1 MEGKRVIKTT
11 ATEDYPRPV
20 YSWYVVTILLLAY
33 VTSFLDRTI
42 LTLLVDPIRDTL
54 NISDLELSLLHG
66 FAFVVFYVALGIPIA
81 RFADSHKRVR
91 LISIGILFWS
101 VMTAVCGFAKTFWH
115 MFLGRV
121 GVGIGQ
127 ASLSPAAYSILSDYF
142 PPQKLSRA
150 LSVYQTGIYVGM
162 GLAMIIG
169 GFVIA
174 KVPALEIP
182 IYGLLEPWQV
192 VFLIVSLPGIVI
204 FALMRTIREPQ
215 RKGMISH
222 SGSEQSMPV
231 HEVASFIAERRKA
244 YGYIVGGVAAKS
256 LAFYGIAAWLP
267 TYFMRTYAWD
277 AATVGLWYGLG
288 SIVFGTLGINLGSVV
303 SVWLRS
309 RGYADANVRI
319 CMVALGC
326 MVPIGILAP
335 FMPNAVA
342 AMSLFY
348 AFIFFAA
355 FPVGCQA
362 AALQEMTPN
371 QMRAQVTA
379 LYLFISNMCGIGL
392 GPTFIAFFTDVVFQN
407 DLAVG
412 YSMSIAVAIAC
423 PIGALLFW
431 RGLKPYR
438 DSLDSAAAGFGSTGE
453 QDT

>member
-1 MEGKRVIKTT
+1 VASSAGD
-11 ATEDYPRPV
+11 DYPKPA

-42 LTLLVDPIRDTL
+42 LTLLVGPIRASL

-66 FAFVVFYVALGIPIA
+66 FAFAVFYVSLGIPIA
-81 RFADSHKRVR
+81 RFADSHNRVR
-91 LISIGILFWS
+91 LISLGILFWS
-101 VMTAVCGFAKTFWH
+101 LMTAVCGFAKTFWH

-121 GVGIGQ
+121 GVGVGQ
-127 ASLSPAAYSILSDYF
+127 ATLSPAAYSILSDYF
-142 PPQKLSRA
+142 PPQKLTRA

-174 KVPALEIP
+174 NVPVLEIP
-182 IYGLLEPWQV
+182 VYGVMQPWQV
-192 VFLIVSLPGIVI
+192 VFIIVSLPGIFI
-204 FALMRTIREPQ
+204 FAIMRTIREPV
-215 RKGMISH
+215 RKGMLPR
-222 SGSEQSMPV
+222 SGGEKSIPV
-231 HEVASFIAERRKA
+231 RELATFIGERRKA
-244 YGYIVGGVAAKS
+244 YGYVVGGVAAKS

-267 TYFMRTYAWD
+267 TYFIRTFGWD

-288 SIVFGTLGINLGSVV
+288 SIVFGALGINLGSIA

-309 RGYADANVRI
+309 RGYLDANVRI
-319 CMVALGC
+319 CMFALVC
-326 MVPIGILAP
+326 LVPVGIMAP
-335 FMPNAVA
+335 FMSSAIA
-342 AMSLFY
+342 AMALFY

-362 AALQEMTPN
+362 AALQEISPN

-412 YSMSIAVAIAC
+412 YSMSVSVAIAC

-438 DSLDSAAAGFGSTGE
+438 DGLESAASGYRKARILR
-453 QDT
+453 

>member
-1 MEGKRVIKTT
+1 
-11 ATEDYPRPV
+11 
-20 YSWYVVTILLLAY
+20 

-42 LTLLVDPIRDTL
+42 LTLLVGPIRETL

-66 FAFVVFYVALGIPIA
+66 FAFAVFYVVLGIPIA
-81 RFADSHKRVR
+81 RFADSHNRVK

-127 ASLSPAAYSILSDYF
+127 ATLSPAAYSILSDYF
-142 PPQKLSRA
+142 PPQKLTRA
-150 LSVYQTGIYVGM
+150 LSVYQTGIYAGM

-174 KVPALEIP
+174 NVPALEIP
-182 IYGLLEPWQV
+182 FYGVMQPWQV
-192 VFLIVSLPGIVI
+192 VFLIVSIPGIVI
-204 FALMRTIREPQ
+204 FVVMRTLREPE

-222 SGSEQSMPV
+222 SGATKSIPI
-231 HEVASFIAERRKA
+231 HEVATFIAKRRRA
-244 YGYIVGGVAAKS
+244 YGFVVAGVAAKS

-267 TYFMRTYAWD
+267 TYFIRTYGWD
-277 AATVGLWYGLG
+277 VATVGLWYGLG
-288 SIVFGTLGINLGSVV
+288 SIVFGTLGINLGSVA

-319 CMVALGC
+319 CMVALVCLIPVGV
-326 MVPIGILAP
+326 MAP
-335 FMPNAVA
+335 FMPSATSS
-342 AMSLFY
+342 MCLFY

-362 AALQEMTPN
+362 AALQEITPN

-379 LYLFISNMCGIGL
+379 LYLFISNMCGIAL
-392 GPTFIAFFTDVVFQN
+392 GPTFIAFFTDVVFKN
-407 DLAVG
+407 DLAIG
-412 YSMSIAVAIAC
+412 YSMSISVAIAC

-438 DSLDSAAAGFGSTGE
+438 ESLESAATGFRVS
-453 QDT
+453 DS

>member
-1 MEGKRVIKTT
+1 MSVDSST
-11 ATEDYPRPV
+11 ANSVDDGYPRPA

-42 LTLLVDPIRDTL
+42 LTLLVDPVRETL

-66 FAFVVFYVALGIPIA
+66 FAFAVFYVVLGIPIA
-81 RFADSHKRVR
+81 RFADSNNRVR

-127 ASLSPAAYSILSDYF
+127 ATLSPAAYSILSDYF
-142 PPQKLSRA
+142 PPHKLTRA
-150 LSVYQTGIYVGM
+150 LSVYQTGIYAGM

-174 KVPALEIP
+174 NVPALEIP
-182 IYGLLEPWQV
+182 FYGLLQPWQV
-192 VFLIVSLPGIVI
+192 VFLIVSIPGIVI
-204 FALMRTIREPQ
+204 FAFMRTIREPE

-222 SGSEQSMPV
+222 SGASKSMPV
-231 HEVASFIAERRKA
+231 HEVATFIGERRSA
-244 YGYIVGGVAAKS
+244 YGYVVAGVAAKS

-288 SIVFGTLGINLGSVV
+288 SIFFGTLGINLGSAA

-309 RGYADANVRI
+309 RGHTDANVRI
-319 CMVALGC
+319 CMVALVC
-326 MVPIGILAP
+326 LTPVGIMAP
-335 FMPNAVA
+335 FMSSAIGS
-342 AMSLFY
+342 MCLFY

-362 AALQEMTPN
+362 AALQEITPN

-392 GPTFIAFFTDVVFQN
+392 GPTFIAFFTDVVFKN

-412 YSMSIAVAIAC
+412 YSMSIAVAIAG

-431 RGLKPYR
+431 KGLKPYR
-438 DSLDSAAAGFGSTGE
+438 ESLKLAGTGFRE
-453 QDT
+453 RET

>member
-1 MEGKRVIKTT
+1 
-11 ATEDYPRPV
+11 
-20 YSWYVVTILLLAY
+20 

-42 LTLLVDPIRDTL
+42 LTLLVDPIRETL

-66 FAFVVFYVALGIPIA
+66 FAFAVFYVVLGIPIA
-81 RFADSHKRVR
+81 RFADSHNRVK

-127 ASLSPAAYSILSDYF
+127 AALSPAAYSILSDYF
-142 PPQKLSRA
+142 PPHKLTRA
-150 LSVYQTGIYVGM
+150 LSVYQTGIYAGM

-174 KVPALEIP
+174 NVPALEIP
-182 IYGLLEPWQV
+182 FYGMLEPWQV
-192 VFLIVSLPGIVI
+192 VFLIVSIPGVVI
-204 FALMRTIREPQ
+204 FVVMRTIREPE
-215 RKGMISH
+215 RKGMIAH
-222 SGSEQSMPV
+222 SGTSNSIPV
-231 HEVASFIAERRKA
+231 HEVATFIAKRRSA
-244 YGYIVGGVAAKS
+244 YGFVVAGVAAKS

-267 TYFMRTYAWD
+267 TYFMRTYDWD
-277 AATVGLWYGLG
+277 VATVGLWYGLG
-288 SIVFGTLGINLGSVV
+288 SIVFGTLGINLGSFA

-319 CMVALGC
+319 CMVALVCLIPVG
-326 MVPIGILAP
+326 VLAP
-335 FMPNAVA
+335 FMPSAIGS
-342 AMSLFY
+342 MCLFY

-362 AALQEMTPN
+362 AALQEITPN

-392 GPTFIAFFTDVVFQN
+392 GPTFIAFFTDVVFKN

-412 YSMSIAVAIAC
+412 YSMSISVAIAC

-431 RGLKPYR
+431 MGLKPYR
-438 DSLDSAAAGFGSTGE
+438 ESLESAASGFRQGDS
-453 QDT
+453 

>member
-1 MEGKRVIKTT
+1 MKVGPGV
-11 ATEDYPRPV
+11 ASSDSDDYPNPA
-20 YSWYVVTILLLAY
+20 YSWYVATILLFAY

-42 LTLLVDPIRDTL
+42 LTLLVGPIRASL
-54 NISDLELSLLHG
+54 EISDLELSLLHG
-66 FAFVVFYVALGIPIA
+66 FAFAVFYVSLGIPIA
-81 RFADSHKRVR
+81 RFADSHNRVR

-127 ASLSPAAYSILSDYF
+127 ATLSPAAYSILSDYF
-142 PPQKLSRA
+142 PPQKLTRA

-174 KVPALEIP
+174 NVPVLDIP
-182 IYGLLEPWQV
+182 VYGVMQPWQV
-192 VFLIVSLPGIVI
+192 VFLLVSLPGIFI
-204 FALMRTIREPQ
+204 FAIMRTIREPA
-215 RKGMISH
+215 RKGMLSR
-222 SGSEQSMPV
+222 SGIQQSIPV
-231 HEVASFIAERRKA
+231 PELAAFIGERRKA
-244 YGYIVGGVAAKS
+244 YGYIIGGVAAKS

-267 TYFMRTYAWD
+267 TYFIRTFAWD

-288 SIVFGTLGINLGSVV
+288 SIVFGALGINLGSAT
-303 SVWLRS
+303 SVWMRS
-309 RGYADANVRI
+309 RGYVDANVRV
-319 CMVALGC
+319 CMIALAC
-326 MVPIGILAP
+326 LIPIGILAP
-335 FMPNAVA
+335 FMSSAIA
-342 AMSLFY
+342 AMALFY

-362 AALQEMTPN
+362 AALQEITPN

-412 YSMSIAVAIAC
+412 YSMSISVAIAC
-423 PIGALLFW
+423 PIGVLLFW

-438 DSLDSAAAGFGSTGE
+438 DGLESAASGYR
-453 QDT
+453 

>member
-1 MEGKRVIKTT
+1 MTDHREIDAKAG
-11 ATEDYPRPV
+11 DGYPNPA
-20 YSWYVVTILLLAY
+20 YSWFVVSILLLAY

-42 LTLLVDPIRDTL
+42 LTLLVGPIRESL
-54 NISDLELSLLHG
+54 QISDLELSLLHG
-66 FAFVVFYVALGIPIA
+66 FAFAVFYVVLGIPIA
-81 RFADSHKRVR
+81 RYADSHNRVR

-101 VMTAVCGFAKTFWH
+101 AMTAVCGFAKTFWH
-115 MFLGRV
+115 MFFGRV

-127 ASLSPAAYSILSDYF
+127 ATLSPAAYSLLSDYF

-150 LSVYQTGIYVGM
+150 LSVYQTGIYAGM

-174 KVPALEIP
+174 SVPAMEIP
-182 IYGLLEPWQV
+182 YYGVLEPWQV
-192 VFLIVSLPGIVI
+192 VFLIVSVPGILI
-204 FALMRTIREPQ
+204 FVVLRTLREPV
-215 RKGMISH
+215 RKGMLSSATVDKSIPI
-222 SGSEQSMPV
+222 G
-231 HEVASFIAERRKA
+231 EVATFIAARRKA

-267 TYFMRTYAWD
+267 TYFIRTYGWD

-288 SIVFGTLGINLGSVV
+288 SIVFGTIGINLGSAV

-319 CMVALGC
+319 CMFALVC
-326 MVPIGILAP
+326 LIPIGILAP
-335 FMPNAVA
+335 FMPSAMA

-362 AALQEMTPN
+362 AALQEISPN

-379 LYLFISNMCGIGL
+379 LYLFISNMFGIGL
-392 GPTFIAFFTDVVFQN
+392 GPTFIAFFTDIVFKN

-412 YSMSIAVAIAC
+412 SSMSIAVAIAC
-423 PIGALLFW
+423 PIGVLFFW

-438 DSLDSAAAGFGSTGE
+438 DSLKSAAAGY
-453 QDT
+453 Q

>member
-1 MEGKRVIKTT
+1 MASSAGD
-11 ATEDYPRPV
+11 DYPKPA

-42 LTLLVDPIRDTL
+42 LTLLVGPIRASL

-66 FAFVVFYVALGIPIA
+66 FAFAVFYVSLGIPIA
-81 RFADSHKRVR
+81 RFADSHNRVR
-91 LISIGILFWS
+91 LISLGILFWS
-101 VMTAVCGFAKTFWH
+101 LMTAVCGFAKTFWH

-121 GVGIGQ
+121 GVGVGQ
-127 ASLSPAAYSILSDYF
+127 ATLSPAAYSILSDYF
-142 PPQKLSRA
+142 PSQILTRA

-174 KVPALEIP
+174 NVPVLEIP
-182 IYGLLEPWQV
+182 VYGVMQPWQV
-192 VFLIVSLPGIVI
+192 VFIIVSLPGIFI
-204 FALMRTIREPQ
+204 FAIMRTIREPV
-215 RKGMISH
+215 RKGMLPR
-222 SGSEQSMPV
+222 SGGEKSIPV
-231 HEVASFIAERRKA
+231 RELATFIGERRKA
-244 YGYIVGGVAAKS
+244 YGYVVGGVAAKS

-267 TYFMRTYAWD
+267 TYFIRTFGWD

-288 SIVFGTLGINLGSVV
+288 SIVFGALGINLGSIA

-309 RGYADANVRI
+309 RGYLDANVRI
-319 CMVALGC
+319 CMFALVC
-326 MVPIGILAP
+326 LVPVGIMAP
-335 FMPNAVA
+335 FMSSAIA
-342 AMSLFY
+342 AMALFY

-362 AALQEMTPN
+362 AALQEISPN

-412 YSMSIAVAIAC
+412 YSMSVSVAIAC

-438 DSLDSAAAGFGSTGE
+438 DGLESAASGYRKARILR
-453 QDT
+453 